1 MPFIILDLKCA
12 NEIKTCSADRPVVN
26 HDESNERL
34 FSFKADEPLGQIHRF
49 RRKWFWTKEESLK
62 YPQTHGRISTALCG
76 RITLLGHKRTV
87 MKSFFTLLMLLC
99 LGLESQARLK
109 QFWSYDSLN
118 DKATLVVI
126 ATPIKTAETSE
137 RAALPNIATVHSDGT
152 KENLMGKGV
161 ETSFQI
167 LTVLKGERSTNT
179 LVLHH
184 FTLLAKPGIIMNGPD
199 LVSFDPKDKKRFLMF
214 LLKEADGRY
223 IAVSGQTDPQDAI
236 KEIVERYP

>member
-1 MPFIILDLKCA
+1 MRLTTHRRHPPLALAVPLSRFGARVGGGSDFLNRKRGAHPIM
-12 NEIKTCSADRPVVN
+12 KT
-26 HDESNERL
+26 
-34 FSFKADEPLGQIHRF
+34 
-49 RRKWFWTKEESLK
+49 
-62 YPQTHGRISTALCG
+62 
-76 RITLLGHKRTV
+76 
-87 MKSFFTLLMLLC
+87 FFTLLLLLS
-99 LGLESQARLK
+99 LGFESHARLK

-118 DKATLVVI
+118 DQATLVVI

-137 RAALPNIATVHSDGT
+137 RAALPNIVTVHSDGT

-161 ETSFQI
+161 ETSFQV
-167 LTVLKGERSTNT
+167 LTVLKGERSTKT

-184 FTLLAKPGIIMNGPD
+184 FTLAKSGVMMNGPD

-236 KEIVERYP
+236 MEMVERYP